1 MSERSSDGSGRSAM
15 ADGAAVVRALRQAVA
30 AAFARPL
37 AQKAG
42 AHWLVACSGGPDS
55 TALLDALEAIA
66 PAHGLQLHVAS
77 VDHGMRVAAA
87 EEAATVVSGVLRRG
101 IAATVL
107 RVHVP
112 GGSMAAA
119 RRARYDA
126 LVAEARRVG
135 AGGIAVAHTAT
146 DQAETLL
153 DRLVR
158 GAGARGLGAMACE
171 RFVAS
176 RDGESETDAALV
188 LARPL
193 LSIARVDIEHYVRAR
208 NLYVVRD
215 PTNEDLHYR
224 RSRMRHEV
232 LPLLRRER
240 PDLDRALA
248 ETCDRLRAEAD
259 ALDAVAD
266 DAYRRLQL
274 AAGHFDAA
282 GLAALPEAL
291 FARVIGRAA
300 GVPLGAVHVAAL
312 ARLCADRRG
321 TRSVDLPGGRRAERR
336 YEQLRLGAQSQKSA
350 PNVTREVAVG
360 SAGLYLLEG
369 MPVEISEDLYEALGA
384 SSLTLRFVRPGDRM
398 RRRKLQDVLVDAKV
412 PRPERARTPL
422 LARGSDVVWVQ
433 GLRLT
438 GKGAVQ

>member
-1 MSERSSDGSGRSAM
+1 MAPKERRDRHDPIAGLRRE
-15 ADGAAVVRALRQAVA
+15 VALALS
-30 AAFARPL
+30 RPL

-42 AHWLVACSGGPDS
+42 RRWLVACSGGPDS
-55 TALLDALEAIA
+55 TALLDALEALA
-66 PAHGLQLHVAS
+66 ATNGLELQVAS
-77 VDHGMRVAAA
+77 VDHGLRAASA
-87 EEAATVVSGVLRRG
+87 DEAATVVSAVLRRG

-107 RVHVP
+107 RVHLP
-112 GGSMAAA
+112 KRSMAAA

-126 LVAEARRVG
+126 LTAEARRVG

-158 GAGARGLGAMACE
+158 GAGVRGLGAMARE
-171 RFVAS
+171 RYV
-176 RDGESETDAALV
+176 DATGDLV

-193 LSIARVDIEHYVRAR
+193 LSVARDEVEHYVRAR
-208 NLYVVRD
+208 NLHVVRD

-240 PDLDRALA
+240 PDVDRALA

-259 ALDAVAD
+259 ALDTIAA
-266 DAYRRLQL
+266 DAYEHLC
-274 AAGHFDAA
+274 AADGSLDAA
-282 GLAALPEAL
+282 ALAALPEAL
-291 FARVIGRAA
+291 FARVVGRAA
-300 GVPLGAVHVAAL
+300 TVPLGAVHVAAL

-321 TRSVDLPGGRRAERR
+321 TRSLDLPGARTAERR
-336 YEQLRLGAQSQKSA
+336 YDRLQFGAQSEKSA
-350 PNVTREVAVG
+350 SNVTLEVAVG
-360 SAGLYLLEG
+360 AAGLYLLEE
-369 MPVEISEDLYEALGA
+369 MPIEVSSGLYEALGSA
-384 SSLTLRFVRPGDRM
+384 PLTLRHVRPGDRM

-412 PRPERARTPL
+412 PRPERARTPV
-422 LARGSDVVWVQ
+422 LARGSDVMWVQ